1 MHVCDTPSKKLP
13 GNWVVCKQFRDYV
26 GVLSLRASDLQRIW
40 DPMPPRSIG
49 NATISFGL
57 VSVPVSLY
65 SASESSATV
74 SFNMLH
80 KSCGSRLKQQYIC
93 SKEGEIVEKDD
104 ITKGYEFAKGQ
115 YVTFTPEEIKALDE
129 KATNSIDIAEFV
141 PLDSVD
147 RMYLDKVY
155 YLGPDKGGD
164 RAYRLLGEALK
175 ATGRAAVGQ
184 YSARGKQHLVLVRPL
199 DGVLVME
206 QLHYPAEL
214 KPVGEVPHPETPVK
228 EVELALARQ
237 LIEQSSTDEFRPE
250 NYRDTVRER
259 VLDAIQRK
267 VEGQEITADA
277 APPETKIIDLMD
289 ALKAS
294 LAKKGASTDEMK
306 PAKRASAKS
315 EEAGAA
321 PKKRKAAGRG

>member
-1 MHVCDTPSKKLP
+1 
-13 GNWVVCKQFRDYV
+13 
-26 GVLSLRASDLQRIW
+26 
-40 DPMPPRSIG
+40 MPPRPISS
-49 NATISFGL
+49 ATISFGL

-80 KSCGSRLKQQYIC
+80 KSCGTRLKQQYIC
-93 SKEGEIVEKDD
+93 PKDEVVVEKDD

-115 YVTFTPEEIKALDE
+115 YVTFTPEEVKALDE

-141 PLDSVD
+141 PLTAVD
-147 RMYLDKVY
+147 RIYLEKVY

-175 ATGRAAVGQ
+175 DTGRAALGQ
-184 YSARGKQHLVLVRPL
+184 YSARGKQYLVLVRPL

-206 QLHYPAEL
+206 QLHYAAEL
-214 KPVGEVPHPETPVK
+214 RPASEVPHPDTPVK
-228 EVELALARQ
+228 EAELALARQ
-237 LIEQSSTDEFRPE
+237 LIQQSSTEEFRPE
-250 NYRDTVRER
+250 NYHDTVRER
-259 VLDAIQRK
+259 VLEAIQGK
-267 VEGQEITADA
+267 VEGQEITAEA

-294 LAKKGASTDEMK
+294 LAKRGASTSEKK
-306 PAKRASAKS
+306 PARQAAQD
-315 EEAGAA
+315 EAAETT
-321 PKKRKAAGRG
+321 PKKRKAGGRG

>member
-1 MHVCDTPSKKLP
+1 
-13 GNWVVCKQFRDYV
+13 
-26 GVLSLRASDLQRIW
+26 
-40 DPMPPRSIG
+40 MPPRSIG
-49 NATISFGL
+49 SATISFGL

-80 KSCGSRLKQQYIC
+80 KSCGSRLKQQYVC
-93 SKEGEIVEKDD
+93 SKEGGIVEKDD
-104 ITKGYEFAKGQ
+104 IAKGYEFAKGQ

-129 KATNSIDIAEFV
+129 KATNSIDISEFV
-141 PLDSVD
+141 PLNAVD

-155 YLGPDKGGD
+155 FLGPDKGGD

-175 ATGRAAVGQ
+175 VTGRAAVGQ

-199 DGVLVME
+199 NGVLVME

-214 KPVGEVPHPETPVK
+214 KPAADVPHPETPVK
-228 EVELALARQ
+228 DAELALATQ
-237 LIEQSSTDEFRPE
+237 LIEQSSSEEFRPE

-259 VLDAIQRK
+259 VLEAIQQK

-294 LAKKGASTDEMK
+294 LAKAGTGTAEKK
-306 PAKRASAKS
+306 PARRVSKEAAEE
-315 EEAGAA
+315 EEAEPA
-321 PKKRKAAGRG
+321 PRKRRAAGRG